1 MAAVADKR
9 MGVDEIFSYADDLLP
24 LIDGSEYGEAVAQAD
39 AVARMLQSVC
49 VSEFNNLELQ
59 MKEVRDEVDKLEH
72 QSVSIE
78 ESMVAIKKKERDMRK
93 AEKTLSMCVSVTK
106 IMPNLEDQDKIS
118 GCIVD
123 KNKKKLQIFRFEKTA
138 SPVEICNELWKKI

>member
-59 MKEVRDEVDKLEH
+59 MKEHQEKIRCCKEKIEKAKSETVSDDELKELRGKM
-72 QSVSIE
+72 E
-78 ESMVAIKKKERDMRK
+78 E
-93 AEKTLSMCVSVTK
+93 
-106 IMPNLEDQDKIS
+106 
-118 GCIVD
+118 
-123 KNKKKLQIFRFEKTA
+123 KLQEEKQL
-138 SPVEICNELWKKI
+138 CQDLR